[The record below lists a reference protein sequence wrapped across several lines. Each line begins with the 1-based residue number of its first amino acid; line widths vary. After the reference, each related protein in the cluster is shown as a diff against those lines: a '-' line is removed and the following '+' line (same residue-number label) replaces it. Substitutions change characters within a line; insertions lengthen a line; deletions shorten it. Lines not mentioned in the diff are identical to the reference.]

1 MLEKYPTLL
10 EGLMSLDL
18 LNTFATCGT
27 LLVISATAIAAIV
40 QLRHASSSN
49 QIAAFNELRGTTES
63 AGLQRAQDFVGKEL
77 AEKVKDPSF
86 RYQILNRFPRTGE
99 ESITKIYTVGN
110 FYESMGALVK
120 ARLVEPD
127 LVLEIWSYNV
137 VLYWERL
144 AAITA
149 IVRRRDGPGV
159 WENFE
164 YLTVLSQDWI
174 AAHPDGTYPP
184 RLRRIELKDDL
195 LEADTKY
202 AASLAT

>member
-1 MLEKYPTLL
+1 
-10 EGLMSLDL
+10 MSLDL

-40 QLRHASSSN
+40 QLRHARSSN

-63 AGLQRAQDFVGKEL
+63 PKLQRAQDFVAKGL

-86 RYQILNRFPRTGE
+86 RYQILHRFPRTAE
-99 ESITKIYTVGN
+99 DSITQIYTVGN

-120 ARLVEPD
+120 ARLIDLD
-127 LVLEIWSYNV
+127 LVLLIWSYNV

-144 AAITA
+144 AVITA
-149 IVRRRDGPGV
+149 ILRRRDGPGV

-174 AAHPDGTYPP
+174 AAHPHGAYPP
-184 RLRRIELKDDL
+184 RVRRINLKDDL
-195 LEADTKY
+195 LEADTKF
-202 AASLAT
+202 AASFTI